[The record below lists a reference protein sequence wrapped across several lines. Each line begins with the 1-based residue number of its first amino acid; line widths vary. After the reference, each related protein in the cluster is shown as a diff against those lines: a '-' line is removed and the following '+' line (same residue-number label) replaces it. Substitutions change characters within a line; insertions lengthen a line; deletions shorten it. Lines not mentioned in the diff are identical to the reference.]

1 MKKFSAKTVKRWC
14 DNAYKSE
21 RANGSDWV
29 SGKSR
34 LTALATGDVL
44 ELL

>member
-1 MKKFSAKTVKRWC
+1 MIT
-14 DNAYKSE
+14 DTKSE
-21 RANGSDWV
+21 RDNGSDWV
-29 SGKSR
+29 SDKSR